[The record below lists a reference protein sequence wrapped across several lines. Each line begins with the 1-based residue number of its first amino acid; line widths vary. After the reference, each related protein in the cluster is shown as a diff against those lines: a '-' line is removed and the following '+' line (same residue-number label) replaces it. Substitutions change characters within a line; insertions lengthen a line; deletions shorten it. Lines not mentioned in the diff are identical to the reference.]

1 MPANIPNIPKIS
13 NSPKKRFVVVIPTYD
28 ERGNIGRSIDA
39 LEEVFKKIPDQYDPH
54 ILVVD
59 DSSPDGTAD
68 EVREKMREF
77 KNVHLFV
84 NKRKMG
90 LGGAY
95 LSGMKH
101 AKEHFDPD
109 IYFEFDADL
118 SHDPKL
124 VPAFLKKLEEGC
136 DLVLGSRYIPGG
148 AIPENWGLKRKFY
161 SVIGNMIIM
170 TVLADFRIR
179 DWTTGYR
186 ALTREVYEKVFPLL
200 GEERFFGYTFQIGSL
215 HKTVRMGYKVG
226 EVPLKFVD
234 RTLGRSKLGAE
245 YIKNTLIYIF
255 RERFLELSRFF
266 KFLAV
271 GGTGLAIQT
280 MLYWALGFGI
290 AVVSPTAA
298 TIIGGQFAILSNYL
312 LNNMWTFGDRKI
324 SKLTVHISKLV
335 QFYLTSNIA
344 VLFLQGGT
352 VKIGEALVGSES
364 IAIHGFFALGILLT
378 LVFNFTVYNKVI
390 WKTSGKREA

>member
-1 MPANIPNIPKIS
+1 MPAKIPKPPNPPNAS
-13 NSPKKRFVVVIPTYD
+13 KKRFVIVIPTYD
-28 ERGNIGRSIDA
+28 ERGNIGRAIDA
-39 LEEVFKKIPDQYDPH
+39 LEEVFTEIPGSYDPH

-68 EVREKMREF
+68 EVREKMKEQ
-77 KNVHLFV
+77 KNVHLFI
-84 NKRKMG
+84 NKKKMG

-95 LSGMKH
+95 LSGMKY

-124 VPAFLKKLEEGC
+124 VPAFLKKIEGGC
-136 DLVLGSRYIPGG
+136 DLVLGSRYIQGG
-148 AIPENWGLKRKFY
+148 SIPENWGLKRKFY
-161 SVIGNMIIM
+161 SVVGNMIIM

-186 ALTREVYEKVFPLL
+186 ALTKDVYENVFPHL

-245 YIKNTLIYIF
+245 YIKNTLLYIF
-255 RERFLELSRFF
+255 KARFLELSRFF
-266 KFLAV
+266 KFIAV
-271 GGTGLAIQT
+271 GGTGLVIQT
-280 MLYWALGFGI
+280 MLYWVLGFGLAI
-290 AVVSPTAA
+290 VSPTVA

-312 LNNMWTFGDRKI
+312 LNNVWTFGDRKI
-324 SKLTVHISKLV
+324 SKLSTHALKLL
-335 QFYLTSNIA
+335 QFYLTSNVA
-344 VLFLQGGT
+344 VFILQGGT
-352 VKIGEALVGSES
+352 VKIGEAVVGRES
-364 IAIHGFFALGILLT
+364 VLIHGFFALGIFLT
-378 LVFNFTVYNKVI
+378 LIFNFTVYNKVI
-390 WKTSGKREA
+390 WKAQKRS

>member
-1 MPANIPNIPKIS
+1 MPPNIPKSPNIP
-13 NSPKKRFVVVIPTYD
+13 NPLHLPKKRFVMVIPTYD

-39 LEEVFKKIPDQYDPH
+39 LEEVFKKIPDTYDPH
-54 ILVVD
+54 VLVVD

-95 LSGMKH
+95 LSGMKY

-124 VPAFLKKLEEGC
+124 VPQFLKKLEEGC
-136 DLVLGSRYIPGG
+136 DLVLGSRYIQGG

-161 SVIGNMIIM
+161 SVVGNMIIM
-170 TVLADFRIR
+170 MVLTDFRIR

-186 ALTREVYEKVFPLL
+186 ALTKEVYEKVFPHL

-215 HKTVRMGYKVG
+215 HKTVRMGYRVG

-255 RERFLELSRFF
+255 TERLHELSRFF

-280 MLYWALGFGI
+280 LFYWALGFGFALASP
-290 AVVSPTAA
+290 AVA
-298 TIIGGQFAILSNYL
+298 TIVGGQFAILSNYL
-312 LNNMWTFGDRKI
+312 LNNVWTFGDRKI
-324 SKLTVHISKLV
+324 SKFTTHFSKLL
-335 QFYLTSNIA
+335 QFYLTSNVA

-352 VKIGEALVGSES
+352 VRLGEALVGTES
-364 IAIHGFFALGILLT
+364 VLIHGFFALGILLT

-390 WKTSGKREA
+390 WKKSSK